1 MNYRLNHIIKF
12 NMRLSTLTKFVEF
25 LKINTANA
33 NLKVFFFIFQ
43 AEDMLKLCLRF
54 NDIQSIYVSKYY
66 AYQTKSG
73 FKICDFFNGEYAMN
87 TKVGLLVYF

>member
-1 MNYRLNHIIKF
+1 
-12 NMRLSTLTKFVEF
+12 MRLSTLTKFVEF

-54 NDIQSIYVSKYY
+54 NDTQSIYVSKHY
-66 AYQTKSG
+66 AYQASTGS
-73 FKICDFFNGEYAMN
+73 KICDFFNGEYAI
-87 TKVGLLVYF
+87 TIKPGLLVYF